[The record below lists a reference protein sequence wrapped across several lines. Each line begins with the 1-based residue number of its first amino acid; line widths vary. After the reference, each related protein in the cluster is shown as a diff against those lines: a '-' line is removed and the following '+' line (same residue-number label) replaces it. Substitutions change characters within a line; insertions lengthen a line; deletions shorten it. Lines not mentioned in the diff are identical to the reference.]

1 MTGSGPE
8 PDSHRTSDR
17 GFPFAA
23 AAGVAG
29 GAGSGQRSSAGTT
42 LDDYTDRYAQRMR
55 GMTASEIRALF
66 SVTSRP
72 EVVSL
77 AGGAPFVSAL
87 PLDAVGEML
96 GGLGGPAHG
105 ATTLQYSGGQGDL
118 ALRERICE
126 VMALSGIDASTGA
139 SPDDV
144 VVTIGGQ
151 QALDLVSRVFLDPG
165 DVVLAEGPSYVG
177 ALGVFQAAQ
186 ADVVHVPMDDD
197 GIIPEALAEA
207 LATVARAGKRAK
219 FLYTVPAY
227 HNPAGVTL
235 SEPRREQILDIA
247 ERAGLLVVEDDPYGL
262 LGFSGEPLPA
272 LRSRR
277 RDGVLYVSTFSK
289 TFAPGLRVGWVLA
302 PHAVRE
308 KLVIASEAQILCPS
322 MFAQSA
328 IATYFASMPW
338 REQIKTFR
346 EIYRERRDAL
356 LASLT
361 DLMPAGTRWTRPEG
375 GFYVWLTLPE
385 GLHSK
390 EMLPRAIAARVAYV
404 PGTGFFAD
412 GSGGSHMRLS
422 YCFPTPERIREGVR
436 RLATVVEEEMKMRA
450 VFGTAAPGAAP
461 GVSWTPAGTFGA
473 AAAHT
478 PSPGQE

>member
-1 MTGSGPE
+1 MT
-8 PDSHRTSDR
+8 
-17 GFPFAA
+17 
-23 AAGVAG
+23 
-29 GAGSGQRSSAGTT
+29 GTT

-66 SVTSRP
+66 AVTARP

-77 AGGAPFVSAL
+77 AGGAPFVAAL
-87 PLDAVGEML
+87 PLDAVGEMMAKL
-96 GGLGGPAHG
+96 GGEQG

-144 VVTIGGQ
+144 VVTVGGQ

-186 ADVVHVPMDDD
+186 ADVVHVPIDDD
-197 GIIPEALAEA
+197 GLVPAALAEA
-207 LATVARAGKRAK
+207 LETVARAGKRAK
-219 FLYTVPAY
+219 FLYTVPNY
-227 HNPAGVTL
+227 HNPGGVTL
-235 SEPRREQILDIA
+235 SSERRDEILAIA
-247 ERAGLLVVEDDPYGL
+247 ERARLLVIEDDPYGL
-262 LGFSGEPLPA
+262 LGFSGEPMPA
-272 LRSRR
+272 LRARH

-322 MFAQSA
+322 MFAQTA
-328 IATYFASMPW
+328 IATYFATMPW
-338 REQIKTFR
+338 KEQVKTFR
-346 EIYRERRDAL
+346 QIYQERRDAL
-356 LASLT
+356 LSALT
-361 DLMPAGTRWTRPEG
+361 EQMPAGTRWTRPDG
-375 GFYVWLTLPE
+375 GFYVWLTLPD

-404 PGTGFFAD
+404 PGTGFYAD
-412 GSGGSHMRLS
+412 GTGGSHLRLS

-436 RLATVVEEEMKMRA
+436 RLAGVIEKETLVRA
-450 VFGTAAPGAAP
+450 EFGTAAAPAPSRVTWTHATHLGPAAGQAPAP
-461 GVSWTPAGTFGA
+461 GL
-473 AAAHT
+473 
-478 PSPGQE
+478 E